1 MAVRSFYS
9 KRRRDHVLEL
19 FQNGRV
25 RDLQMTLPSPVDDGQ
40 NGGKG
45 YILRRQSV
53 FRAGQTGLWNESSED
68 EYDPDAKPKR
78 RSMGVGGNGAKP
90 LKRQRLNQG
99 IAAKAQHEAT
109 VEQGGRIPSLVTF
122 KFVKDRSKA
131 ALRDL
136 ADRHG
141 NGYKAITGKGASVV
155 EETSILQEIL
165 PHNRDMQ
172 FQDMR
177 GPTYLEKMDQESAN
191 IDNVDGRV
199 LRSRKILI
207 REDFDTPVQ
216 KTYACS
222 PVEIAPNT
230 ITEIAPDTLTEI
242 APDTPTEIAP
252 DTPTEIE
259 PAISV
264 SKSEAPLERTQHT
277 IPPGERPAI
286 ASVPTAVEIIRSSVT
301 TPQYPLIRQVGSS
314 MMDPIILDESPP
326 GSPVM
331 SGPAGTL
338 KQITNSGTNAIILDK
353 SQSRAPASSGPAAA
367 LKQITTCWAHPI
379 DFHHIRANASDCDFC
394 QDIRFGIY
402 GHGRITID
410 VIQLPGS
417 AWQET
422 GNGHRSTGKPAT
434 RMCVACSLIRLSIS
448 RCKVH
453 RFEDMRVPR
462 TEKHH
467 ERYMQHILAKE
478 WHPVLAANVYETCSV
493 CPRLACWH
501 CCVDKQYDVSLR
513 PVTDGTGKGKGCGLK
528 LCDTCTTKVMSCGGR
543 LRKDSIMQAGPKGL
557 RADVEFLFTDS
568 LLHQAYGQYQQ
579 L

>member
-1 MAVRSFYS
+1 
-9 KRRRDHVLEL
+9 
-19 FQNGRV
+19 
-25 RDLQMTLPSPVDDGQ
+25 
-40 NGGKG
+40 
-45 YILRRQSV
+45 
-53 FRAGQTGLWNESSED
+53 
-68 EYDPDAKPKR
+68 
-78 RSMGVGGNGAKP
+78 MGVGGNGAKP

-122 KFVKDRSKA
+122 KFERDRSKA
-131 ALRDL
+131 TLRDL

-141 NGYKAITGKGASVV
+141 NGYQAITGKGPSVV
-155 EETSILQEIL
+155 EETSILQEIF

-172 FQDMR
+172 FQDLR

-207 REDFDTPVQ
+207 REDFDTRVQ

-222 PVEIAPNT
+222 PVEIAP
-230 ITEIAPDTLTEI
+230 DTPTEI

-264 SKSEAPLERTQHT
+264 SKSAAPLERTQHT
-277 IPPGERPAI
+277 IPPGERPAV

-314 MMDPIILDESPP
+314 MMDPIILDDSPP
-326 GSPVM
+326 GSPVS
-331 SGPAGTL
+331 SGPAATL
-338 KQITNSGTNAIILDK
+338 KKITSSGTNAIIIDN
-353 SQSRAPASSGPAAA
+353 SSPRAPTSSGPAAA

-379 DFHHIRANASDCDFC
+379 DFHHIKTNASDCDFC
-394 QDIRFGIY
+394 QDFRFGIY

-417 AWQET
+417 ARQET

-453 RFEDMRVPR
+453 RFGEMRVFR

-467 ERYMQHILAKE
+467 ERYRQHIIAKE
-478 WHPVLAANVYETCSV
+478 WYPVLAASVYETCSV

-501 CCVDKQYDVSLR
+501 CCVDQQYDVSLR

-528 LCDTCTTKVMSCGGR
+528 LCDTCRTKVMSCGGR
-543 LRKDSIMQAGPKGL
+543 MRKDLIMQDGPKGL
-557 RADVEFLFTDS
+557 RSDVEFLFSDS
-568 LLHQAYGQYQQ
+568 LLHQAYGKLASHASLHLLTLSQANTSNSEW
-579 L
+579 